1 MSRKDEYSL
10 ISITPVETLQGTEAK
25 VCTKLYHKGYKAK
38 YTFDH
43 ILGDSAAICKARD
56 ITRQYAC
63 HDATVLI
70 TGESGTGKEL
80 FAQSIHNMSPRAV
93 HPFLGI
99 NFAALAESLAESE
112 LFGYEEGAF
121 TGMSRKGKAGIFE
134 TAHKGT
140 IFLDEIGDASLS
152 MQQNAAFVAAME
164 DVLEVYSRPYDPTR
178 PVVCMDEKPFQLHG
192 EAREPV
198 PMKPGKVEKVDNEY
212 IREGTCSIFIFTEPL
227 AGWRYAEALEHR
239 TKKDWARRVKWV
251 LDNQYPSAKKVALVM
266 DNLNTH
272 VISSLYETFPPE
284 EAFRLA
290 QRLEIHYTPKHGSWL
305 NIAEIELSALAAQ
318 CLGNSRISSIEVLN
332 KELFAWKSRRNADQN
347 GVDWHFTTADARF
360 KLKRLYPVVL

>member
-1 MSRKDEYSL
+1 
-10 ISITPVETLQGTEAK
+10 
-25 VCTKLYHKGYKAK
+25 
-38 YTFDH
+38 
-43 ILGDSAAICKARD
+43 
-56 ITRQYAC
+56 
-63 HDATVLI
+63 
-70 TGESGTGKEL
+70 
-80 FAQSIHNMSPRAV
+80 
-93 HPFLGI
+93 
-99 NFAALAESLAESE
+99 
-112 LFGYEEGAF
+112 
-121 TGMSRKGKAGIFE
+121 
-134 TAHKGT
+134 
-140 IFLDEIGDASLS
+140 
-152 MQQNAAFVAAME
+152 ME

-178 PVVCMDEKPFQLHG
+178 PVVCMDEKPFQLLG

-227 AGWRYAEALEHR
+227 AGWRYAEAFEHR

-251 LDNQYPSAKKVALVM
+251 LDNQYPNAEKVVLVM

-290 QRLEIHYTPKHGSWL
+290 QRLEIHYTPKHGSGL

-318 CLGNSRISSIEVLN
+318 CLGNRRISSIEVLN
-332 KELFAWKSRRNADQN
+332 KELFAWESRRNADQN